1 MSPKKSRSTSPA
13 GEHFEKARD
22 ELEEL
27 LKNYDLS
34 QEEYDQLIEDI
45 RRRQKKEKG
54 REFDRL
60 DEFLE
65 DE

>member
-1 MSPKKSRSTSPA
+1 MSPKKSRLTSPA

-22 ELEEL
+22 GLEQL

-34 QEEYDQLIEDI
+34 QEEYNQLIEDI

-65 DE
+65 E

>member
-1 MSPKKSRSTSPA
+1 MNPKSSVPPPPRKTQ
-13 GEHFEKARD
+13 FQKARSD
-22 ELEEL
+22 LEVL

-34 QEEYDQLIEDI
+34 EEEYGQLIEDI
-45 RRRQKKEKG
+45 RRRQRKEKG

-65 DE
+65 E

>member
-1 MSPKKSRSTSPA
+1 MSPKKSRLTIPE
-13 GEHFEKARD
+13 GKHFEKARGD
-22 ELEEL
+22 LEQL

-34 QEEYDQLIEDI
+34 QEEYNQLIEDI
-45 RRRQKKEKG
+45 RIRQRKEKG

-65 DE
+65 E

>member
-1 MSPKKSRSTSPA
+1 MNPKKSRPSSPA
-13 GEHFEKARD
+13 TKHFEKARD
-22 ELEEL
+22 ELEQL
-27 LKNYDLS
+27 LKIYDLS

-65 DE
+65 E